1 MFLSLQRQTLLALQE
16 LGIVMGMAFMMAF
29 MFMLIVYAEKLME
42 SLYLGYRRHLCKVAE
57 DEEADPAAL
66 VGTFKRYKN

>member
-1 MFLSLQRQTLLALQE
+1 MFQSQTLLALQE
-16 LGIVMGMAFMMAF
+16 LGIMMGVAFMMAF
-29 MFMLIVYAEKLME
+29 MFMLIVYAEKLIDFL
-42 SLYLGYRRHLCKVAE
+42 SLGYRRYFSKKEEE